1 MIKVGQAQ
9 TWPSISMISNRLRI
23 EAAIQRAREH
33 IRDQIR
39 IARSKKVKDYDA
51 KQMKGAGHQV
61 LAQHAMNR
69 EFSDDGSGSADEA
82 AFLELGIKT
91 AQSEEEKQELIA
103 QRKHFLASFSDRRDT
118 LDGQDI
124 TTETDEAERQNQTLN
139 YYEGLEDSEDD
150 DDSVESLDL

>member
-1 MIKVGQAQ
+1 
-9 TWPSISMISNRLRI
+9 MISNRLRI

-33 IRDQIR
+33 IRDQVR
-39 IARSKKVKDYDA
+39 LAKSKRA
-51 KQMKGAGHQV
+51 KEHGYQQMKGGVGHQV

-69 EFSDDGSGSADEA
+69 ELSDDGSGSADEA
-82 AFLELGIKT
+82 AFLELGIKN

-103 QRKHFLASFSDRRDT
+103 QRKHFLASFSDRRDI

-124 TTETDEAERQNQTLN
+124 TTETDELERQNQTSN
-139 YYEGLEDSEDD
+139 YYEGLENSED